1 MRLHSWLQERF
12 GFTRNEIAVILVL
25 SLTFCAGNAVQFYRN
40 ARTIDPSLPLND
52 YSRPD
57 SEFIARSRSLLL
69 AVPSPPRNSSGKKTA
84 LLSRGIDLNAA
95 TIDQLMSLP
104 GVGRS
109 TAEKIL
115 QYRSEHGPFTDP
127 SELANVKGIGPRKMD
142 RIKPLVRAD

>member
-12 GFTRNEIAVILVL
+12 GFTRNEIVVILVL
-25 SLTFCAGNAVQFYRN
+25 SLTFCAGNAIQLYRSIQS
-40 ARTIDPSLPLND
+40 TVPSIPQPD
-52 YSRPD
+52 YSQSD

-69 AVPSPPRNSSGKKTA
+69 PVPSVPRNPSGKKSTLA
-84 LLSRGIDLNAA
+84 ARSIDLNTA
-95 TIDQLMSLP
+95 TLDQLMSLP

-127 SELANVKGIGPRKMD
+127 AELTNVQGIGPKKLEK
-142 RIKPLVRAD
+142 IEPLVRTD

>member
-12 GFTRNEIAVILVL
+12 GFTRNEIVVIVVL

-40 ARTIDPSLPLND
+40 ARGIAPPIPQAD
-52 YSRPD
+52 YSQPD

-69 AVPSPPRNSSGKKTA
+69 PPPSRNPSGKKTA
-84 LLSRGIDLNAA
+84 LAARGIDLNSA
-95 TIDQLMSLP
+95 TVDELVSLP

-109 TAEKIL
+109 TAEKII

-127 SELANVKGIGPRKMD
+127 ADLTNVKGIGPKKIEK
-142 RIKPLVRAD
+142 IKPLVRTD